1 MRTWAAAADLIA
13 TQTLLEVRNL
23 RASYGEIEALRDVSF
38 TVEPG
43 AIVALLGANGAGK
56 TTCLRAITGTSVK
69 RSGSITF
76 DGAAIA
82 GRQTEDIVRL
92 GIAHVPEGRG
102 TLSELSVWENL
113 ALGGYLLDTARA
125 KERYARVVSYFPWDR
140 GAHQTA
146 SRTLSGGEQQML
158 AIARALMLKPKL
170 MLLDEPSLGL
180 APRIVEEIF
189 ALLRTI
195 NREENVTILLAEQ
208 NAAMAFATASHV
220 YVLETGRV
228 AAEGPSEVLA
238 RDDRVRKS
246 YLGH

>member
-1 MRTWAAAADLIA
+1 MIA
-13 TQTLLEVRNL
+13 TRTLLEIRDL
-23 RASYGEIEALRDVSF
+23 RASYGEIEALRGVSF
-38 TVEPG
+38 TVKPG

-56 TTCLRAITGTSVK
+56 TTCLRAITGIVK

-76 DGAAIA
+76 DGVEI
-82 GRQTEDIVRL
+82 GTRVTEDIARL

-102 TLSELSVWENL
+102 TLSELSVRENL
-113 ALGGYLLDTARA
+113 ALGGYLLDSARA
-125 KERYARVVSYFPWDR
+125 KERYARVVSYFPWIEER
-140 GAHQTA
+140 TKQQAG
-146 SRTLSGGEQQML
+146 TLSGGEQQML
-158 AIARALMLKPKL
+158 AIARALMMNPKL

-189 ALLRTI
+189 GLLRTI

-228 AAEGPSEVLA
+228 AAEGPSDVLA

>member
-1 MRTWAAAADLIA
+1 MRIWAEAAEVIA

-56 TTCLRAITGTSVK
+56 STCLRAITGMVR
-69 RSGSITF
+69 RSGSIVFEGT
-76 DGAAIA
+76 AIESRA
-82 GRQTEDIVRL
+82 TEDIARL

-102 TLSELSVWENL
+102 TLAELSVRENL
-113 ALGGYLLDTARA
+113 ALGGYLLDSARA
-125 KERYARVVSYFPWDR
+125 KERYARVVSYFPWIEER
-140 GAHQTA
+140 AKQQAG
-146 SRTLSGGEQQML
+146 TLSGGEQQML
-158 AIARALMLKPKL
+158 AIARALMMKPKM

-195 NREENVTILLAEQ
+195 NRDENVTILLAEQ
-208 NAAMAFATASHV
+208 NAAMAFAAASHV

-228 AAEGPSEVLA
+228 AAAGPSDVLA

>member
-1 MRTWAAAADLIA
+1 LSVPDA
-13 TQTLLEVRNL
+13 LLEVRDL
-23 RASYGEIEALRDVSF
+23 RASYGEIEALHDVSF
-38 TVEPG
+38 SIEPG

-56 TTCLRAITGTSVK
+56 TTSLRAISGMTKG
-69 RSGSITF
+69 SGSIVF
-76 DGAAIA
+76 DGASIA
-82 GRQTEDIVRL
+82 NRAPEDVARL

-113 ALGGYLLDTARA
+113 ALGAYLLDTASTR
-125 KERYARVVSYFPWDR
+125 ERYRRVIGYFPWLER
-140 GAHQTA
+140 RAKQPAG
-146 SRTLSGGEQQML
+146 TLSGGEQQML
-158 AIARALMLKPKL
+158 AIARGLMMAPKL

-180 APRIVEEIF
+180 APLVVREIF

-195 NREENVTILLAEQ
+195 NAEEKVTILLAEQ
-208 NAAMAFATASHV
+208 NAAMAFATASYV

-228 AAEGPSEVLA
+228 AASGPSGELA